1 MNIIDISVPL
11 REGMPAWPGSI
22 GLRRE
27 WVKRIDRG
35 DSSNGSAISCDVHLG
50 THIDA
55 PLHFI
60 DGRESVDLISL
71 EVLCGPVFV
80 ADLTGVDSI
89 GKRTLSRLN
98 VSNGVKRILFKT
110 KNSALW
116 NQREFNPDYVALT
129 EDAAEWI
136 AQKDILLVG
145 IDYLSIQRYHGATNV
160 HRILLDA
167 GVAILEGLILSDV
180 LPGHYELFCLPLK
193 LTGSEGA
200 PARAILLPHKETTTD
215 EK

>member
-35 DSSNGSAISCDVHLG
+35 DNSNGSAISCDVHLG

-71 EVLCGPVFV
+71 EILCGPVFV
-80 ADLTGVDSI
+80 ADLADTDSI
-89 GKRTLSRLN
+89 SEETLSKLN
-98 VSNGVKRILFKT
+98 LSGSIKRILFKT

-116 NQREFNPDYVALT
+116 NEREFDPDYVALT
-129 EDAAEWI
+129 EDAARWI
-136 AQKDILLVG
+136 VKKEILLVG
-145 IDYLSIQRYHGATNV
+145 IDYLSIQRYLDAPNV
-160 HRILLDA
+160 HRILLEA
-167 GVAILEGLILSDV
+167 GVVVVEGLILSDV
-180 LPGHYELFCLPLK
+180 LPGPYELFCLPMK
-193 LTGSEGA
+193 LMGSEGA
-200 PARAILLPHKETTTD
+200 PARAILLPYKDSNSD